1 MTEHQHEYFA
11 GVCSCGK
18 KQPIYRDGKE
28 VSQSIKSDVKIAYR
42 AIQKP
47 TKRITSEFQS
57 VVDETMV
64 YLGEDI
70 YKKGNF
76 GKYCGIIG
84 RVGMN
89 QARIWIKYMKSKGI
103 TNPAY
108 FWGIYKNFNQSKLKQ
123 WKK

>member
-28 VSQSIKSDVKIAYR
+28 VDQCIKSDVKITYR

-47 TKRITSEFQS
+47 TKKINSEFQS

-76 GKYCGIIG
+76 PKYCGIIG

-89 QARIWIKYMKSKGI
+89 QARIWIKEMRSRGI
-103 TNPAY
+103 TNPRY
-108 FWGIYKNFNQSKLKQ
+108 FMTIYKNFNKTK
-123 WKK
+123 